1 MQIKQLTGSFLAVGL
16 VGLVELV
23 PAIVFGLW
31 GGVLADAMS
40 RRRLIIGSEM
50 KLALLSIVLL
60 VNALLPDPAS
70 RLWVLYMVAG
80 LTAVFDG
87 LQRPSLDALTPQIVR
102 HDQLPAASALLSIRY
117 TVGAILGPALARPDR
132 CSPSPPPSSRSSPT
146 TWTPTGR
153 SGCCT
158 PAGAVGSLLVSLTS
172 GWYSRVHRHGRL
184 VLVAAALTGAAVAG
198 AGHARVRRP
207 HRSTCER
214 GQGRYSRGLT
224 PYWRLNAEL
233 RAKAVL

>member
-1 MQIKQLTGSFLAVGL
+1 MERSQAVNLSRREQPSVAVPLQIKQLTGSFLAVGL

-117 TVGAILGPALARPDR
+117 TVGAILGPALAGLIGVRLP
-132 CSPSPPPSSRSSPT
+132 
-146 TWTPTGR
+146 
-153 SGCCT
+153 
-158 PAGAVGSLLVSLTS
+158 
-172 GWYSRVHRHGRL
+172 HRHLPVPRRRPGRRPGARAAVLRRRGRQPPGVADQRL
-184 VLVAAALTGAAVAG
+184 VLPGAPARTAG
-198 AGHARVRRP
+198 PGRRRVDRGGGGGRRP
-207 HRSTCER
+207 C
-214 GQGRYSRGLT
+214 SRTT
-224 PYWRLNAEL
+224 PAPIHM
-233 RAKAVL
+233 